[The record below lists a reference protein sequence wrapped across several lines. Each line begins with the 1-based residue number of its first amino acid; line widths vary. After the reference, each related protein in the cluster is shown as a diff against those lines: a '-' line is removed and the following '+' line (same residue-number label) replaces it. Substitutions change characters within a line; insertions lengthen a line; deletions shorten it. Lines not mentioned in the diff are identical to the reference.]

1 MKNKKT
7 YMIKI
12 PSNLHQK
19 VKMEAAKQEKNL
31 YEVDCALLVKYVDH
45 FYEKFRNDE
54 EFNFDNNYES
64 EDDKRLVKLVRIWI
78 DEDTHK
84 KIRMIGSYL
93 NKSLIRTAECILEF
107 AINKEL
113 S

>member
-1 MKNKKT
+1 MENKKT
-7 YMIKI
+7 YMVKI
-12 PSNLHQK
+12 AFDLHHKAK
-19 VKMEAAKQEKNL
+19 VEAAKQEKNL
-31 YEVDCALLVKYVDH
+31 YELNCDLLTKYVDY
-45 FYEKFRNDE
+45 FYEKFKNDE
-54 EFNFDNNYES
+54 EFNFEDS
-64 EDDKRLVKLVRIWI
+64 KSDDDKKMVRIWI
-78 DEDTHK
+78 CEDTHK